1 MRVKNIVYILILLF
15 IPVQISQGQDREK
28 GNNEPFCSDTAILFR
43 FVPKR
48 LMFYSPYNGNEKAI
62 SQAMKL
68 LRMHRKAIVSGDA
81 VIRIHGFCQSYPTEK
96 ENMAAAK
103 NRSNQVKSYF
113 ITHLGMKEAYYRTSN
128 KAVPYKGMRDIVAL
142 VDVEY
147 LNVPS
152 VAQNPIPEVEEKSDT
167 VYSRKISK

>member
-81 VIRIHGFCQSYPTEK
+81 VIRIHVFASLILPK
-96 ENMAAAK
+96 
-103 NRSNQVKSYF
+103 
-113 ITHLGMKEAYYRTSN
+113 
-128 KAVPYKGMRDIVAL
+128 
-142 VDVEY
+142 
-147 LNVPS
+147 
-152 VAQNPIPEVEEKSDT
+152 
-167 VYSRKISK
+167 RKIWRQLKIAVIR